1 MWYEI
6 IFRVKISNRKQLVSW
21 ALSHIQWMQMF
32 VHTCSVLYIV
42 VNFPYDVYL
51 ISPTYIC
58 IITMQCSICTQ
69 TYKNIATHTII
80 YVAHTYTYAH
90 MHACTCAHTHT
101 HTTHTRTRI
110 HTCTH
115 TYMRMY
121 AHTHIHVCA
130 RTHIQTDRQTH
141 THLYSWCMNYAYSI
155 MFSNSIWL
163 VNQFCISPNLR
174 ETCSHDIT
182 YW

>member
-69 TYKNIATHTII
+69 TYKKYSYTHNHIRSTHTC
-80 YVAHTYTYAH
+80 TYTRT
-90 MHACTCAHTHT
+90 HARACAHTHT
-101 HTTHTRTRI
+101 HTTHYIYTHTHA
-110 HTCTH
+110 HTC
-115 TYMRMY
+115 
-121 AHTHIHVCA
+121 AHTHAHA
-130 RTHIQTDRQTH
+130 RTHTH
-141 THLYSWCMNYAYSI
+141 VYSWCMNYAHSI

-174 ETCSHDIT
+174 ETCNHDIT